1 MEESTFHQH
10 ASPTEPPPPLPQAR
24 VIGECAA
31 VMSYGNQDACEETM
45 VTRQQRMQQQ
55 LASNVGIVNGSE
67 KKEQQDVVRV
77 EMSRIRTGPVQ
88 EGNDGEVVEKSGTS
102 GSAEFT
108 SAEGSSRHQR
118 SIVLSVVRLE
128 AEEEGEETKI
138 EGA

>member
-10 ASPTEPPPPLPQAR
+10 ASPTEPPPPPQAR
-24 VIGECAA
+24 VVGECAA
-31 VMSYGNQDACEETM
+31 VMSYGNQDASEETM

-108 SAEGSSRHQR
+108 SAEGGSRHQR
-118 SIVLSVVRLE
+118 SIVLSVVKLE